1 MLPPWAAFR
10 PIGGWAWT
18 RPGAV
23 RLAST
28 APGHPASNRQ
38 LGPGPPPRSRERES
52 CEAPGGSSRSRLVLA
67 LGCEAARQTAMARIV
82 ERNIHHRFL
91 FSSSTNNLQLL
102 SPDLTDLLYRFNS
115 TKSSF
120 HFKGTSKD
128 CERIRRPSR
137 SACLRRFVKLVPLP
151 WRVSDMS
158 GDEKCPRV
166 ECHTSHFSKI
176 FAR

>member
-1 MLPPWAAFR
+1 MGCGHGPRRSAPATAQPR
-10 PIGGWAWT
+10 VIRHPIGSW
-18 RPGAV
+18 
-23 RLAST
+23 
-28 APGHPASNRQ
+28 APGLH
-38 LGPGPPPRSRERES
+38 LGQERES

-82 ERNIHHRFL
+82 ERNIHRRFL

-102 SPDLTDLLYRFNS
+102 SPDLTDLLYRFDS
-115 TKSSF
+115 TRSSF
-120 HFKGTSKD
+120 HFKGISKD
-128 CERIRRPSR
+128 GERIRRPSR

-158 GDEKCPRV
+158 GDEKYPGV